1 MELMTSTD
9 TNSVYGSTTG
19 ANNNATEQHKISPS
33 SKKSDFVCHNTMTTS
48 PLTMAEDRAA
58 ATHMHHLIFHYRD
71 SSLVSSSEYANNSTS
86 RSHDQPQQISNNV
99 DYSNESRM
107 LQSDNLATSEQYC
120 DPNIYS
126 QPRAVERRP
135 IKKMH
140 RRSGSYGKFYS
151 DLRSM
156 HQRVNSAGLDILSAA
171 ADGMNNEDLA
181 LVALPQGENHREQ
194 PNLERHSSSSSV
206 TTQTS
211 KHHFRDLS
219 LSAFGSLCSADLK
232 RLLNC
237 ISPQPPVG
245 ETTCVD
251 TNDAVVTN
259 NSFSNLTVTLP
270 SQVEQP
276 SLSQP
281 GNHQHHGRSDTPTT
295 PMISNLDQ
303 SKESKAYNARGSNT
317 HPLMPDFTSTNR
329 CVPGFQMQSQHHN
342 GFYRHHYHQNSL
354 QFFSSD
360 MIVEPIAQ
368 HHLHQY
374 GVSLQPREQSH
385 HHPTFSD
392 FLNTI
397 PPDPNIAH
405 KRENQYPRDCR
416 HFREHSEPAKLLMQL
431 EQGIKGQNAIAD
443 PNIPPIHNR
452 EQQQPLY
459 GLETSAWNGEVVP
472 KSPRNV
478 VGQMKFPSSVAL
490 STALPDQQQQPSFSS
505 AAPIQVEPKNPST
518 SEPSPFPVSEATILT
533 GKRKQ
538 QDEPLEVI
546 LAQQPLSVA
555 STTVHAAAPHPKSNM
570 SVTSSDTQASGGCG
584 GKRVRRKCSVENC
597 ENRVVQ
603 GGLCISHGAKRKQCT
618 HPGCNKNVKKA
629 GLCSSHGPAR
639 KKCEHPNCSK
649 VAVQGGKCITHGA
662 KKKLCLF
669 SGCEKQ
675 GIINGHCK
683 KHHDFVTAERK
694 VAVAPPGAIATP
706 SPKSFCVPLKT
717 DPVTATITSAVED
730 YPFANVAPHAQL
742 EQPLPHPGGHTRG
755 LSIFHDMKAMEHFIV
770 CEEDITPKTATSD
783 ALNLPR
789 MKEQHMAG
797 GNFVAVSSFDVLR
810 SNNGTSDATDQ
821 SVQLQS
827 HQLHNRG
834 LSLFGDDHVSDAII
848 SGVLISDGP

>member
-1 MELMTSTD
+1 MELMASTD
-9 TNSVYGSTTG
+9 TNSVYGSNTG
-19 ANNNATEQHKISPS
+19 RSNNVTEHHKIYPS
-33 SKKSDFVCHNTMTTS
+33 SKESGFVCHN
-48 PLTMAEDRAA
+48 TMAEDRAA
-58 ATHMHHLIFHYRD
+58 ASQMHHLTLNYRD
-71 SSLVSSSEYANNSTS
+71 SSLGSSLEYANNSIN
-86 RSHDQPQQISNNV
+86 RSHDQAQQIGNNV
-99 DYSNESRM
+99 DYSNKSRL
-107 LQSDNLATSEQYC
+107 LQSDSLATSVQYC
-120 DPNIYS
+120 DHIYS

-151 DLRSM
+151 DDRSM
-156 HQRVNSAGLDILSAA
+156 HQRANSAGLDILSAA

-181 LVALPQGENHREQ
+181 LVALPPGENHTEQ

-211 KHHFRDLS
+211 KNHFRDLS

-237 ISPQPPVG
+237 ISPQPPAV
-245 ETTCVD
+245 ETIGGD
-251 TNDAVVTN
+251 TNDAIVTN

-270 SQVEQP
+270 SQVDQS

-281 GNHQHHGRSDTPTT
+281 GDLHHHARSDTPTT

-317 HPLMPDFTSTNR
+317 HPLMPDLTSTNR

-354 QFFSSD
+354 QFFSSE
-360 MIVEPIAQ
+360 MIIEPMAQ
-368 HHLHQY
+368 HQLHQF

-405 KRENQYPRDCR
+405 KRENQYPRDSG

-443 PNIPPIHNR
+443 QGLHPIHNR
-452 EQQQPLY
+452 QQQQLY
-459 GLETSAWNGEVVP
+459 GLEPSEWNGEVVSQ
-472 KSPRNV
+472 SPRIV

-490 STALPDQQQQPSFSS
+490 STAPLDQQQQTSFSL
-505 AAPIQVEPKNPST
+505 AAPIKVEPKNPST
-518 SEPSPFPVSEATILT
+518 LDPSPSSVSVATIRF

-538 QDEPLEVI
+538 QDEPLAFNH
-546 LAQQPLSVA
+546 AQQPVSVA
-555 STTVHAAAPHPKSNM
+555 STTVHAAAPHPNSNM

-683 KHHDFVTAERK
+683 KHHDFATAERK
-694 VAVAPPGAIATP
+694 VAIAPPGAIATP
-706 SPKSFCVPLKT
+706 SPKSFCVPIKT
-717 DPVTATITSAVED
+717 DTVTATITSTVED

-742 EQPLPHPGGHTRG
+742 EQPLPHLGGHTRG

-770 CEEDITPKTATSD
+770 CEEGITPKTATI
-783 ALNLPR
+783 AAPTLPR
-789 MKEQHMAG
+789 MKEERMAG
-797 GNFVAVSSFDVLR
+797 GNCLAVSSFDGLR

-821 SVQLQS
+821 SMQLQS

-834 LSLFGDDHVSDAII
+834 LSLFGDDQVSDAII